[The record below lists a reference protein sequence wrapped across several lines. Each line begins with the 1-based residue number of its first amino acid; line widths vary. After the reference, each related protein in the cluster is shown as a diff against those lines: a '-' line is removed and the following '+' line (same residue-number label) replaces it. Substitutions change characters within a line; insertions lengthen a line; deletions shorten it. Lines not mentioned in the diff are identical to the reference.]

1 MSGCY
6 LRVISGG
13 TRQTQCDLS
22 GCHVRLHSLRAGFL
36 FVVPPSYY
44 QVQINFGERCNCQR
58 LLKVGS
64 QVVPSLLR
72 VVCVVVCVVYVP
84 VFALVHC
91 S

>member
-13 TRQTQCDLS
+13 TRQTQRDLS

-36 FVVPPSYY
+36 FVVPPSRR
-44 QVQINFGERCNCQR
+44 QVQINFGARCDCRR

-64 QVVPSLLR
+64 QVDPSLLR
-72 VVCVVVCVVYVP
+72 VECVVVVVYVP
-84 VFALVHC
+84 VFALVHG